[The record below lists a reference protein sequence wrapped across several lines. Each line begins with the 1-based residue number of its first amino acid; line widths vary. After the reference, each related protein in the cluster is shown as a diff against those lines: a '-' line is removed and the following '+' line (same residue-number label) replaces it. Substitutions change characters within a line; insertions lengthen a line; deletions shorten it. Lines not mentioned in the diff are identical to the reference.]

1 MSWEIDAMHSHVSFA
16 VRHLMVSTVRGRFN
30 RMRGQIHIDES
41 QPANSWV
48 EAEVDAATIDTQN
61 EQRDAHLRTADFFE
75 ADTYPTITF
84 KSTKVEAVSGQE
96 YRVTGDFTMHGV
108 TKSVTFDVEYG
119 GQSHI
124 AGAGPRAGLTATT
137 KINRKDFGLSS
148 GALAQAAG
156 QVVLGEIVTIEI
168 DVEAK
173 TQSAAAQV
181 VQTAQ

>member
-1 MSWEIDAMHSHVSFA
+1 
-16 VRHLMVSTVRGRFN
+16 
-30 RMRGQIHIDES
+30 MRGQIHIDES

-48 EAEVDAATIDTQN
+48 EAEVDVATVDTQN
-61 EQRDAHLRTADFFE
+61 EQRDAHLRAADFFE

-119 GQSHI
+119 DQSHI

-137 KINRKDFGLSS
+137 KINRKDFGLSF
-148 GALAQAAG
+148 GAIVEAG
-156 QVVLGEIVTIEI
+156 QVALGEIVTIEI
-168 DVEAK
+168 DVEAT

-181 VQTAQ
+181 VETAQ

>member
-1 MSWEIDAMHSHVSFA
+1 
-16 VRHLMVSTVRGRFN
+16 
-30 RMRGQIHIDES
+30 MRGQIHIDES

-48 EAEVDAATIDTQN
+48 EAEVDAATVATQN
-61 EQRDAHLRTADFFE
+61 EQRDAHLRAADFFE
-75 ADTYPTITF
+75 VDTYPTITF

-124 AGAGPRAGLTATT
+124 GAAGPRAGLTATT
-137 KINRKDFGLSS
+137 KINRKDFGLSFG
-148 GALAQAAG
+148 GALAEAAG
-156 QVVLGEIVTIEI
+156 QVALGEIVTIEI

-173 TQSAAAQV
+173 TQSTPAQAV
-181 VQTAQ
+181 ETAQAHQA

>member
-1 MSWEIDAMHSHVSFA
+1 MSWEIDAIHSHVSFA

-48 EAEVDAATIDTQN
+48 EAEVDVATVDTQN

-75 ADTYPTITF
+75 VDTYPTITF

-119 GQSHI
+119 GQSHMG
-124 AGAGPRAGLTATT
+124 GAGPRAGARSGGHAREPIVEHDDVALHNAGA
-137 KINRKDFGLSS
+137 KGDLPARLPHLRADRFARKDG
-148 GALAQAAG
+148 G
-156 QVVLGEIVTIEI
+156 
-168 DVEAK
+168 
-173 TQSAAAQV
+173 
-181 VQTAQ
+181 

>member
-1 MSWEIDAMHSHVSFA
+1 
-16 VRHLMVSTVRGRFN
+16 
-30 RMRGQIHIDES
+30 MRGQIHIDES
-41 QPANSWV
+41 QPAHSWV
-48 EAEVDAATIDTQN
+48 EAEVDVATVDTQN
-61 EQRDAHLRTADFFE
+61 EQRDAHLRAADFFE
-75 ADTYPTITF
+75 VDTYPTITF

-137 KINRKDFGLSS
+137 KINRKDFGLSF
-148 GALAQAAG
+148 GAIIEAG
-156 QVVLGEIVTIEI
+156 QVALGEIVTIEI

-173 TQSAAAQV
+173 TQSAPAQAV
-181 VQTAQ
+181 ETAQ

>member
-1 MSWEIDAMHSHVSFA
+1 MSWEIDAIHSHVSFA
-16 VRHLMVSTVRGRFN
+16 VRYLSVSTVRGRFN

-48 EAEVDAATIDTQN
+48 EAEVDVATVDTKN
-61 EQRDAHLRTADFFE
+61 EQRDAHLRTADFFD

-96 YRVTGDFTMHGV
+96 YPVTGDFTMHGV

-124 AGAGPRAGLTATT
+124 AEAGARPGLEATT
-137 KINRKDFGLSS
+137 KINRQNLWLHLLRACK
-148 GALAQAAG
+148 
-156 QVVLGEIVTIEI
+156 E
-168 DVEAK
+168 
-173 TQSAAAQV
+173 
-181 VQTAQ
+181 

>member
-1 MSWEIDAMHSHVSFA
+1 MSWKIDAIHSHVSFA
-16 VRHLMVSTVRGRFN
+16 VRYLMVSTVRGRFN

-48 EAEVDAATIDTQN
+48 EAEVDVATVDTQN
-61 EQRDAHLRTADFFE
+61 EQRDAHLRTADFFD

-124 AGAGPRAGLTATT
+124 AGVGPRAGLTATT
-137 KINRKDFGLSS
+137 KIKRKDFGFSS
-148 GALAQAAG
+148 GSVNYCWGDLLGSKRWSASAG
-156 QVVLGEIVTIEI
+156 
-168 DVEAK
+168 
-173 TQSAAAQV
+173 
-181 VQTAQ
+181 

>member
-1 MSWEIDAMHSHVSFA
+1 MSWEIDAIHSHVSFA

-48 EAEVDAATIDTQN
+48 EAEVDVATVDTQN

-75 ADTYPTITF
+75 VDTYPTITF

-124 AGAGPRAGLTATT
+124 AGARAGLTATT
-137 KINRKDFGLSS
+137 KINRKDFGVSF
-148 GALAQAAG
+148 GAVVDAG
-156 QVVLGEIVTIEI
+156 QVALGEIVTIEI

-173 TQSAAAQV
+173 TQSVAAQAV
-181 VQTAQ
+181 ETAQ

>member
-41 QPANSWV
+41 HLANSWV

-75 ADTYPTITF
+75 VDTYPTITF
-84 KSTKVEAVSGQE
+84 TSTKVEAVSGHE
-96 YRVTGDFTMHGV
+96 HRGTGEFTMHGV
-108 TKSVTFDVEYG
+108 TKSVTLDVEYG

-124 AGAGPRAGLTATT
+124 AGAGPSPGLTDTT
-137 KINRKDFGLSS
+137 KIHRQDFGL
-148 GALAQAAG
+148 GFG
-156 QVVLGEIVTIEI
+156 
-168 DVEAK
+168 D
-173 TQSAAAQV
+173 
-181 VQTAQ
+181 

>member
-1 MSWEIDAMHSHVSFA
+1 MSWEIDAIHSHVSFA

-41 QPANSWV
+41 QPAKSWV

-61 EQRDAHLRTADFFE
+61 DQRDAHLRSADFFE
-75 ADTYPTITF
+75 VDTYPTITF

-119 GQSHI
+119 GQSNM
-124 AGAGPRAGLTATT
+124 GGPRVGLTAKT
-137 KINRKDFGLSS
+137 KINRKDFGLSF

-156 QVVLGEIVTIEI
+156 QVALGEIVTIEI

-173 TQSAAAQV
+173 TQSAAAQAV
-181 VQTAQ
+181 ETAQ

>member
-1 MSWEIDAMHSHVSFA
+1 
-16 VRHLMVSTVRGRFN
+16 MVSTVRGRFN

-48 EAEVDAATIDTQN
+48 EAEVDATTIDTQN
-61 EQRDAHLRTADFFE
+61 EQRDAHLRTADFFKV
-75 ADTYPTITF
+75 DTYPTITF

-124 AGAGPRAGLTATT
+124 AGAGPRAGLTA
-137 KINRKDFGLSS
+137 KKKSNRKEFCLHF
-148 GALAQAAG
+148 GALAPACG
-156 QVVLGEIVTIEI
+156 QGGP
-168 DVEAK
+168 
-173 TQSAAAQV
+173 
-181 VQTAQ
+181 

>member
-41 QPANSWV
+41 HPANSWV

-75 ADTYPTITF
+75 VDTYPTITF

-119 GQSHI
+119 GQSHM
-124 AGAGPRAGLTATT
+124 AGPRVGLTATT
-137 KINRKDFGLSS
+137 KINRKGFGLSF
-148 GALAQAAG
+148 GALAEAA
-156 QVVLGEIVTIEI
+156 LGEIVTIEI
-168 DVEAK
+168 DVEAT
-173 TQSAAAQV
+173 TQSAAAQAV
-181 VQTAQ
+181 ETAQ